1 MFLDFEKNVQKNA
14 KTYVQFQRPL
24 NHSAAINSL
33 HSYRKSV
40 ALSRQHQ
47 TCLLGRSVHIH
58 KKLSNLELRVINVYK
73 SSNALDGQINNLNE
87 LQ

>member
-1 MFLDFEKNVQKNA
+1 MYKKRKNVRTVSEATLKL
-14 KTYVQFQRPL
+14 Y
-24 NHSAAINSL
+24 AAINSL

-58 KKLSNLELRVINVYK
+58 KKLSNLELRVINVY
-73 SSNALDGQINNLNE
+73 
-87 LQ
+87 